1 MSATNL
7 VDLARDRRIRALAT
21 LEHRVD
27 NLFYI
32 ADQKMRRQERRVRP
46 TPLFVT
52 VRKTAPVMSLVYD
65 VDRKAA

>member
-7 VDLARDRRIRALAT
+7 VDLARERRIRALAT

-32 ADQKMRRQERRVRP
+32 ADEKMRRQDRRRP

-52 VRKTAPVMSLVYD
+52 VRKTAPVLSLVHD
-65 VDRKAA
+65 MDRKAA